1 MDYEPVPLDT
11 SRVRLTND
19 IRELTEMLAKNT
31 HDVWARQRLSDG
43 WRYGP
48 HRDDQRK
55 EHPGLVPY
63 EELTHAE
70 QEYDRQTALETLKA
84 IIALGYRIEKPKPR
98 RTRTREK
105 TESA

>member
-1 MDYEPVPLDT
+1 MEYEPDPLDT
-11 SRVRLTND
+11 SQVRLTDD

-48 HRDDQRK
+48 QRDDQRK

-63 EELTHAE
+63 EQLSDAE

-84 IIALGYRIEKPKPR
+84 IIALGYRVSKPR
-98 RTRTREK
+98 PRQARSGKDGR
-105 TESA
+105 